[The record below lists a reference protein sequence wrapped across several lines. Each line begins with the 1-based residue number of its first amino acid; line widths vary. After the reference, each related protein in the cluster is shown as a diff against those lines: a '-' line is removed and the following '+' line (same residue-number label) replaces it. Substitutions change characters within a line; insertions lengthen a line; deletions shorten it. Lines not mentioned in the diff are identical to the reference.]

1 MWSDNDTRIDY
12 LNFRCVAETAA
23 ELIVQASGSPL
34 SMGVSGGWGVGKSS
48 MLNLISD
55 ALKARNESKRYLFV
69 NFNAWLYQGYDDA
82 RAALLEEIAT
92 KLIEKATDSE
102 SALTKAKKLLGRV
115 NWLRVAGLT
124 AGSAVA
130 MAAGLPPI
138 GLIGAAWT
146 AIQGVTDGDVTNK
159 DVAALEKSGEDLVKA
174 GTETIKP
181 AKKHTP
187 PQQIH
192 ALREQFEETL
202 KAMNAT
208 LVVFID
214 DLDRCLPA
222 TAISTL
228 EAVRLFLF
236 LPQTAFVIAADDKM
250 IRQAVRVHFKD
261 VALDDDLVTN
271 YFDKLIQVPL
281 RVPPLGTQEVRA
293 YLMLLYLNKA
303 GLDDEQMEAVRS
315 KVCERLSASWSGKRA
330 DLAFI
335 TELVPHLGAGVR
347 ANLELADRL
356 APLMTTA
363 QQISGNP
370 RLIKRFLNTL
380 WIRLA
385 VAKSQGVAVDESTLA
400 KVLLFERCAAESA
413 YQRLVTAVNDGHE
426 GRPTFLAEWER
437 QARSGEKIDRL
448 ERDWDTPFVRDWL
461 ALEPALGELDLRA
474 VVYVSRETLPI
485 VTSADQMS
493 TAALELLEGLLK
505 LTSATSAFTDKLR
518 TLAGRDHTLM
528 VERLMV
534 RARQEQTWG
543 KPTVLWA
550 FLALI
555 EAAPEMA
562 TTFGRFLAQL
572 DASRLT
578 PAIIP
583 LLGDKAWA
591 REALGVWANS
601 SHASGPVKKAIKALA
616 EKDA

>member
-1 MWSDNDTRIDY
+1 MWSDNDTRVDY

-23 ELIVQASGSPL
+23 ELIIQANGSPL

-55 ALKARNESKRYLFV
+55 ALKARDENNRYLFV

-92 KLIEKATDSE
+92 KLVEKAADNQT
-102 SALTKAKKLLGRV
+102 ALAKARKILARV
-115 NWLRVAGLT
+115 NWFRVAGLT
-124 AGSAVA
+124 AGSVA
-130 MAAGLPPI
+130 AIAAGLPPV
-138 GLIGAAWT
+138 GLLGAAWT
-146 AIQGVTDGDVTNK
+146 AIQGVTDGDVTK
-159 DVAALEKSGEDLVKA
+159 ADVDTLEKSGKEAATAVA
-174 GTETIKP
+174 GSVKP
-181 AKKHTP
+181 ATKETP

-202 KAMNAT
+202 KAMNTT

-250 IRQAVRVHFKD
+250 IRQAVRVHFKG

-293 YLMLLYLNKA
+293 YLMLLYLFKA
-303 GLDDEQMEAVRS
+303 GLGDTQIEDIRS
-315 KVCERLSASWSGKRA
+315 KVCARLSSSWSGKRV
-330 DLAFI
+330 DLAFM
-335 TELVPHLGAGVR
+335 TELVPDIGAEVR

-363 QQISGNP
+363 QQINGNP

-400 KVLLFERCAAESA
+400 KVLLFERCATESA
-413 YQRLVTAVNDGHE
+413 YQRLVKAVNDGDE
-426 GRPTFLAEWER
+426 GRPAFLGEWER
-437 QARSGEKIDRL
+437 QARSGEAITGL
-448 ERDWDTPFVRDWL
+448 ERDWDTPFVKDWL
-461 ALEPALGELDLRA
+461 ALDPALGDLDLRS
-474 VVYVSRETLPI
+474 VMYVSRESLPI
-485 VTSADQMS
+485 VTAADQMS
-493 TAALELLEGLLK
+493 TSALELLEGLLK
-505 LTSATSAFTDKLR
+505 LTSATSTFTEPLR
-518 TLAGRDHTLM
+518 ALPGRDHALM

-534 RARQEQTWG
+534 RARQEQSWG
-543 KPTVLWA
+543 KPNVLWA

-562 TTFGRFLAQL
+562 TAFGKFLTQL
-572 DASRLT
+572 SPSRLT
-578 PAIIP
+578 AAIIP
-583 LLGDKAWA
+583 LLGDKDWA
-591 REALGVWANS
+591 RDALDVWVKSPEAS
-601 SHASGPVKKAIKALA
+601 EPVKRAIKGLA
-616 EKDA
+616 KKEV

>member
-1 MWSDNDTRIDY
+1 MWSDNDTRDDY

-23 ELIVQASGSPL
+23 ELIIQAEGAPL

-55 ALKARNESKRYLFV
+55 ALQERDEGKNYLFI

-92 KLIEKATDSE
+92 KLVERAANNQT
-102 SALTKAKKLLGRV
+102 ALVKAKKLLGRV
-115 NWLRVAGLT
+115 NWFRLAGLT

-130 MAAGLPPI
+130 LAAGVAPV
-138 GLIGAAWT
+138 GLLGAAW
-146 AIQGVTDGDVTNK
+146 AAVRGVTDGDVTK
-159 DVAALEKSGEDLVKA
+159 EDVEALEKSGKEVAKSSAELVKPRK
-174 GTETIKP
+174 EE
-181 AKKHTP
+181 TP

-192 ALREQFEETL
+192 ALRQHFEEIL
-202 KAMNAT
+202 KEMNTT

-236 LPQTAFVIAADDKM
+236 LPRTAFVIAADDKM
-250 IRQAVRVHFKD
+250 IRQAVRVHFKG

-293 YLMLLYLNKA
+293 YLMLLYLRKA
-303 GLDDEQMEAVRS
+303 GFSAERMEEIRT
-315 KVCERLSASWSGKRA
+315 KICGRLSESWSGKRVDLSYVA
-330 DLAFI
+330 DI
-335 TELVPHLGAGVR
+335 VPETDGGLR

-363 QQISGNP
+363 QQINGNP

-400 KVLLFERCAAESA
+400 KVLLFERCATETA
-413 YQRLVTAVNDGHE
+413 YQRLVAAVNDGSE
-426 GRPTFLAEWER
+426 GQPTFLANWER
-437 QARSGEKIDRL
+437 QARSREEITGL
-448 ERDWDTPFVRDWL
+448 ERDWDAPFVRDWL
-461 ALEPALGELDLRA
+461 ALEPPLAELDLRA
-474 VVYVSRETLPI
+474 VVYVSRETLPL
-485 VTSADQMS
+485 VTAADQMS
-493 TAALELLEGLLK
+493 TPALDLLEGLLR
-505 LTSATSAFTDKLR
+505 LTSSTSAFSEQLQA
-518 TLAGRDHTLM
+518 LPGRDHSLM
-528 VERLMV
+528 TDRLLV
-534 RARQEQTWG
+534 RARQEQSWG
-543 KPTVLWA
+543 KPNVLWA

-555 EAAPEMA
+555 AAAPEMGS
-562 TTFGRFLAQL
+562 TFGKFLTQL
-572 DASRLT
+572 SPARLT
-578 PAIIP
+578 PAIVPI
-583 LLGDKAWA
+583 LGDKAWA
-591 REALGVWANS
+591 RDALEVWSKS
-601 SHASGPVKKAIKALA
+601 SDTPGPVKKAIKALA
-616 EKDA
+616 ERDA